1 MKIYNDMNKKE
12 LYEAIMHKDAIVI
25 KRNINEFFNK
35 RDSMTYNQHMSLNEM
50 AQLNVDENGL
60 SKKDSF
66 DSNVYYVYVIG
77 EGGYKKFPHFHIR
90 HKTENWDIRM
100 NIDGSFHSIKK
111 KSSKRQKDEDFLDI
125 EKIAKKWVLKPS
137 TLNDKLTNGEL
148 ASLLWTSQNS

>member
-1 MKIYNDMNKKE
+1 MNKKE
-12 LYEAIMHKDAIVI
+12 LYEEIMHNVAVVVKQ
-25 KRNINEFFNK
+25 KINEFSNNQ
-35 RDSMTYNQHMSLNEM
+35 DSMTYNQRKSLNEM

-77 EGGYKKFPHFHIR
+77 EGGYKRFPHFHIR
-90 HKTENWDIRM
+90 HKVENWDIRM

-111 KSSKRQKDEDFLDI
+111 KSSKRKKDEDFLDI
-125 EKIAKKWVLKPS
+125 EKISKKWVLKPS